1 MAEDAKAADGIAET
15 AGDVAGGFF
24 IDEVGAEGLVLPL
37 HGEWWGDEELLVA
50 ESAYLIGGTRLH
62 NAICYR
68 NILWSTCFGHGE
80 CKA

>member
-15 AGDVAGGFF
+15 AGDVAGGYF
-24 IDEVGAEGLVLPL
+24 IDEVGAEGLVLQL